1 MTLIARRLR
10 QERKRRGWT
19 LEQLAAQAQ
28 VSRAMISRIERGE
41 ANPSATLLVR
51 LGDALGQSLSALMSE
66 PPAPQASA
74 LRRLAEQ
81 PQWVDPDTGYV
92 RRMVSP
98 TGVADEVEIIAVDL
112 PAGAQV
118 RFAPTARLRYDQQVL
133 LTAGRLRVQAG
144 SEWFELA
151 PGDCLRMA
159 TDGEHGFHNPG
170 TEPAR
175 YLVVA
180 RGVVVRDPGRDAPA

>member
-1 MTLIARRLR
+1 MNLIARRLR

-28 VSRAMISRIERGE
+28 VSRAMISKIERGE

-144 SEWFELA
+144 AEWFELA

-180 RGVVVRDPGRDAPA
+180 RGVVVRDPGRDTMA